1 MSSERDE
8 VDPSQAMTNLD
19 RLLQSSGVVVGQRE
33 TASGGLRRIFLHA
46 GQISV
51 ATEPT
56 EITTILGSCVAI
68 CIWDPGSGVGGMNHY
83 MLPSDIGS
91 NYATPRYASF
101 ATSALLAQLAVA
113 GADVRR
119 LRAKVYGGAHILSSG
134 HSNGG
139 RDLGA
144 LNVRVAY
151 DRLLGEGI
159 RVVGGETGGV
169 HGRKLVYQSAT
180 GDTVVMRVNRVIP

>member
-68 CIWDPGSGVGGMNHY
+68 CLWDPGSGVGGMNHY
-83 MLPSDIGS
+83 MLPNDIGS
-91 NYATPRYASF
+91 NYVTARYASF
-101 ATSALLAQLAVA
+101 ATSEHSRRAAL
-113 GADVRR
+113 
-119 LRAKVYGGAHILSSG
+119 
-134 HSNGG
+134 
-139 RDLGA
+139 
-144 LNVRVAY
+144 
-151 DRLLGEGI
+151 
-159 RVVGGETGGV
+159 T
-169 HGRKLVYQSAT
+169 
-180 GDTVVMRVNRVIP
+180 